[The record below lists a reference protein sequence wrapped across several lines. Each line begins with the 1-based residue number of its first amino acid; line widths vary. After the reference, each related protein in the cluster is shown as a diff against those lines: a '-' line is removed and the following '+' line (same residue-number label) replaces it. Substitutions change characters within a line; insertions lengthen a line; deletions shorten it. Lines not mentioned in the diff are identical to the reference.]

1 MVQSIFEF
9 RELEEASELLDYF
22 RLRHRVY
29 CSEGYL
35 EPQALSIDLDPFDAR
50 SRFVGAFC
58 QGQLVAGARMIL
70 PQGRP
75 HQQTLQR
82 LEAQGL
88 IPHVP
93 TSAQVCNFQD
103 IFALD
108 PVFDYCAKGDRL
120 LVEFGRTVVLP
131 QLRSTGLGLK
141 LVYALYGL
149 ALHHGVKF
157 GFAAVPPKL
166 RGFYEK
172 SACRVLE
179 GQGVSSKLGI
189 SSDLIAVV
197 VDLGRLGGIFRAA
210 YRAHRHFNRYGS
222 WQVCSQADC
231 LDEHRHFP
239 GSPLP
244 TVCVSERLP
253 NIEVH
258 GWEPALQRLPH
269 LRQDLQ
275 LQDETLNLGL
285 HGPSVRN
292 PSLDDKLHFLD
303 TLVALGIETVNLGQ
317 PGLGDRAYQ
326 HSLALACQVAGQRLP
341 LAVSCSARP
350 LASDLLSLARIAQQS
365 GLKLEAAMEAG
376 SGSSGIAESVALAVR
391 EGLSVSFSVEDTSR
405 IPPHLLE
412 PLYHEAIQ
420 AGAQAI
426 AITDSAGQANS
437 QGTSRLVSFVSD
449 FARRHHYQIRVDWR
463 GNNDRGLAVGNC
475 LAAIEAGA
483 QRVHATALGVG
494 ERVGNASMER
504 LLVQLHRLSGR
515 ALRLQALKAYLSWAS
530 RSLAL
535 AIPADMAALLHG
547 QEAVE
552 VTHESALA

>member
-9 RELEEASELLDYF
+9 RELEDAAELLDYF

-29 CSEGYL
+29 CAEGYL
-35 EPQALSIDLDPFDAR
+35 QPQALSLDLDPFDAR

-82 LEAQGL
+82 LETQGL
-88 IPHVP
+88 IPTVE
-93 TSAQVCNFQD
+93 TSTQVCNFQD

-108 PVFDYCAKGDRL
+108 PVFDYCATGDRL

-179 GQGVSSKLGI
+179 GQGVATKAGI
-189 SSDLIAVV
+189 TSDLIAVV

-210 YRAHRHFNRYGS
+210 YRAHRHFNRYRS

-231 LDEHRHFP
+231 LGEHHHFP
-239 GSPLP
+239 GATLP
-244 TVCVSERLP
+244 APCVSERLP
-253 NIEVH
+253 SIEVH
-258 GWEPALQRLPH
+258 GWEPALQRLPL

-275 LQDETLNLGL
+275 LQDETLNVGL
-285 HGPSVRN
+285 HCPSVRN
-292 PSLDDKLHFLD
+292 PSLEDKVHFLEA
-303 TLVALGIETVNLGQ
+303 LVSLGVETVNLGQ
-317 PGLGDRAYQ
+317 PGLGGRAYQ
-326 HSLALACQVAGQRLP
+326 HSLALACQVASQRLP
-341 LAVSCSARP
+341 LAVSCTARP
-350 LASDLLSLARIAQQS
+350 LASDLLTLARIAQKS
-365 GLKLEAAMEAG
+365 GLKLEAAMAAG
-376 SGSSGIAESVALAVR
+376 SGSQGIAESVGLAIR

-405 IPPHLLE
+405 TPPHRLE

-437 QGTSRLVSFVSD
+437 QGTSRLVGFVTD
-449 FARRHHYQIRVDWR
+449 LARRHGYQIRVDWH
-463 GNNDRGLAVGNC
+463 GSNDRGLAVGNC

-494 ERVGNASMER
+494 ERAGNASMER

-515 ALRLQALKAYLSWAS
+515 SLSLQALQAYLGWAS
-530 RSLAL
+530 RNLAL
-535 AIPADMAALLHG
+535 AMPTDMAALLSG

-552 VTHESALA
+552 VTHEPALA